1 MKMKRM
7 LGILLVLVLVI
18 SSMTTMAFAAQVYPN
33 FEGDVSAGKYDCVH
47 KTDAEVSVVI
57 SKKGMEDIVISLP
70 YNEYYDSYYA
80 EDVVDGVDKIVKVMA
95 PFYDIVGKYVDA
107 LKIMKGLGYSVSVV
121 IEDYDE
127 EHQYNMEDMSLYV
140 DFETPVT
147 LYKEYKELIA
157 EKSEEIKQVYPDYE
171 YDGSFDNFV
180 AKYKEMLM
188 HPDGWD
194 QDEESA
200 EEMLAYDL
208 EDLFIVKAKLDAA
221 KAGDYP
227 GQMQVGVYVT
237 CECPDLIEYSLYHE
251 YYDENG
257 EYVAQESEW
266 PRVLPNTV
274 ISVDE
279 LEFVT
284 EYDGVEYQVEG
295 VYLYDS
301 EKGEVD
307 WDNPIDKFTVVDY
320 YDEETEVYYHTD
332 VVIKY
337 VPVSDET
344 GDGTGQGTGGEG
356 TPEGGEGTPEGGEG
370 TTGDNNN
377 QDSVNKD
384 DSGSKDDSKTP
395 STGDMLT
402 VVPYVLLMAAAVVC
416 LKKVRE

>member
-1 MKMKRM
+1 MNMKRM
-7 LGILLVLVLVI
+7 VGILLVLILVI
-18 SSMTTMAFAAQVYPN
+18 SSMTTMAFAAEVYPN

-107 LKIMKGLGYSVSVV
+107 LKIMKGLGYNVDVV
-121 IEDYDE
+121 IEDNDE
-127 EHQYNMEDMSLYV
+127 AHEYNMEDTSIYV
-140 DFETPVT
+140 DFETPIT

-157 EKSEEIKQVYPDYE
+157 DKSEDIKQVYPDYE

-200 EEMLAYDL
+200 EEMLEYDL

-237 CECPDLIEYSLYHE
+237 CECPDLIEYTLYHE
-251 YYDENG
+251 YYDEDDQ
-257 EYVAQESEW
+257 YVAQDMEFS
-266 PRVLPNTV
+266 RALPDSV
-274 ISVDE
+274 VSVDE
-279 LEFVT
+279 LGYIT

-301 EKGEVD
+301 ETGEVD

-344 GDGTGQGTGGEG
+344 GDESGEGTGGEG
-356 TPEGGEGTPEGGEG
+356 IPEGGNG
-370 TTGDNNN
+370 TTGGDNN
-377 QDSVNKD
+377 QDSANKD